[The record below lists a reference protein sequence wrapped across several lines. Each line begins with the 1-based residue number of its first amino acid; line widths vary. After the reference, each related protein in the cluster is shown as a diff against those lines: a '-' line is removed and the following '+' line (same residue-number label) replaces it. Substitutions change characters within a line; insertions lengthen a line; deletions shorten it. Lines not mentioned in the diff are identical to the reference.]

1 MNNSNTSAS
10 AECNSGPAPLMWT
23 LRMVYSTIFILGT
36 FGNAVVCLAILK
48 RKQTQNS
55 CNLFT
60 FNLAFQDLILV
71 IVYVPTQMIALEN
84 CYYWTLGNFMC
95 HLVYTIL
102 PISQSVSVGILLAI
116 TADRCRAIV
125 FPVKP
130 RLTRKTVFAIIALI
144 WVVSA
149 VTALPLVFF
158 ITEVPLGPGVL
169 YCVEVWPSETL
180 SGAYWVSMFAIQ
192 YLFPLSVIAILAGIT
207 AYSLRKNALPAGM
220 TNTQSQIY
228 RKTIRRRAKQ
238 TQRITKMLLALVL
251 LYAICMLP
259 QHVVYTFW
267 TRYGNLNE
275 KSYREQAN
283 IIANIFPIA
292 NSALNAIAYGT
303 LNKEFKGV
311 FKALF
316 GCVCFKT
323 SGRTDFF
330 KRGMENTMSRTE
342 APGKKSQRSKRLLQ
356 EWRNGQE
363 AAMSP
368 LLDKKIK
375 EETESTGIQDSPAE
389 EGRKLLRVDCSNTRK
404 TERKKVKLFGADE
417 SNVAEEKETVL

>member
-1 MNNSNTSAS
+1 
-10 AECNSGPAPLMWT
+10 
-23 LRMVYSTIFILGT
+23 
-36 FGNAVVCLAILK
+36 
-48 RKQTQNS
+48 
-55 CNLFT
+55 
-60 FNLAFQDLILV
+60 
-71 IVYVPTQMIALEN
+71 MIALEN

-180 SGAYWVSMFAIQ
+180 SEAYWVSMFAIQ

-323 SGRTDFF
+323 SGRRDFF